1 MKILFNMPF
10 ELTAE
15 HRAAI
20 ERLVPG
26 VELEVV
32 PATDPDKLDGAE
44 VEVLVTEPVPRD
56 LAKWPKLRW
65 VQLLSA
71 GSNHLR
77 GHPVWAKPIAVTNAS
92 GTHAV
97 PIAQYI
103 TVTWLMMMHR
113 MPELMDFKATRTWPN
128 RGALAGRVVRGM
140 TAGIIGYGGIGR
152 ESARQLQALG
162 MRVLCLKRDP
172 SDRAHHGGNPFP
184 GTGDPD
190 GTIPESWYAPD
201 QIGEFVAQ
209 CDLVVV
215 TVPSTPAT
223 EGLIGA
229 AELARMKPGAR
240 LILISRGGIVNESA
254 LAEALRSGQLGGA
267 AVDCFVQEP
276 TTPDHPFFD
285 VPNLIMTPHMSGVF
299 TDYWPVLFTLFEE
312 NLRRFTI
319 RAPLLN
325 TVDAKRGY

>member
-15 HRAAI
+15 HRAAVAQI
-20 ERLVPG
+20 VS
-26 VELEVV
+26 
-32 PATDPDKLDGAE
+32 GAE
-44 VEVLVTEPVPRD
+44 LVVMSVTDLDTVEGSDVDVLVTEPVPRD
-56 LAKWPKLRW
+56 LARWPKLRW

-77 GHPVWAKPIAVTNAS
+77 GHPVWGTSIAVTNAS

-113 MPELMDFKATRTWPN
+113 MPELMAYKATRTWPN
-128 RGALAGRVVRGM
+128 RAALAGRVVRGM

-162 MRVLCLKRDP
+162 MRILCLKRDP
-172 SDRAHHGGNPFP
+172 SDRVHHGGNPFP

-190 GTIPESWYAPD
+190 GTIPAAWYAPD

-223 EGLIGA
+223 EDLIGA
-229 AELARMKPGAR
+229 AELARMKAGAR
-240 LILISRGGIVNESA
+240 LILISRGGIVNETA
-254 LAEALRSGQLGGA
+254 LADALRSGQLAGA

-276 TTPDHPFFD
+276 TTSDHPFFD

-299 TDYWPVLFTLFEE
+299 TDYWPVLFTLFAE
-312 NLRRFTI
+312 NLSRFTSSSS
-319 RAPLLN
+319 LLN
-325 TVDAKRGY
+325 AVDAKRGY